1 MQMQNYPFTPQSTDA
16 ELVAGCRRQHRLAQR
31 YLYQRYFGKMLG
43 ICMRYTSAREEAE
56 DVLNR
61 AFLKI
66 FQNIGEYEEQGALS
80 GWMATVT
87 LRTAIDYVRSTVKY
101 RQVIAF
107 DSDQDLPFDAD
118 ALDQLFAEDLYR
130 LIQRLP
136 QASRAVFS
144 LNVVEGYTH
153 REIAE
158 MLGINVNTSKW
169 HLAEAKKQ
177 LREWVTSAS
186 ASDHVASASAGDVQP
201 ALAGYALV
209 KNTREK

>member
-16 ELVAGCRRQHRLAQR
+16 ELVAGCRQQHRLAQR
-31 YLYQRYFGKMLG
+31 YLYQRYYGKMLG
-43 ICMRYTSAREEAE
+43 ICMRYTSAREEAD

-66 FQNIGEYEEQGALS
+66 FQHISEYREQGSLS
-80 GWMATVT
+80 GWMATLT

-101 RQVIAF
+101 RQVMAF
-107 DSDQDLPFDAD
+107 DNDHDLPLDAD
-118 ALDQLFAEDLYR
+118 ALENLFAEDLYR
-130 LIQRLP
+130 LIHKLP
-136 QASRAVFS
+136 KASRAVFS

-153 REIAE
+153 LEIAE

-177 LREWVTSAS
+177 LRAWIGAKSVGFKSEDEYKSPPDLTPLELATSK
-186 ASDHVASASAGDVQP
+186 
-201 ALAGYALV
+201 V
-209 KNTREK
+209 KS